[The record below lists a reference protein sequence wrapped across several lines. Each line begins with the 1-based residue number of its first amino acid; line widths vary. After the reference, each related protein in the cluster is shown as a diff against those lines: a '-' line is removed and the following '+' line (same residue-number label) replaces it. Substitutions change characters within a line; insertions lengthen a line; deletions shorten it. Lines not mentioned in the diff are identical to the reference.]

1 MAGIAAAA
9 IIGGLGQVA
18 GGLIG
23 SGRRRREAREAAKEL
38 RKRQAQYEAIDTS
51 NVFAN
56 LENTAE
62 EMTVNQQAA
71 NFMAQQQ
78 QQGLSNVL
86 DSMNAAAGGSGIAA
100 LAQAMAN
107 QQNVNLQKASA
118 DIGKQE
124 QNIQLATANQANQ
137 IQFAKAKGELMSR
150 NAERDKIGTFMG
162 MAQNRLAGAQAAQQQ
177 ATDQMIQGGVG
188 IATGVAGGLGGEG
201 TFMQNIGLAKP
212 G

>member
-51 NVFAN
+51 NVFAD

-78 QQGLSNVL
+78 QQGLANVL

-124 QNIQLATANQANQ
+124 QNIQLAAANQANQ

-201 TFMQNIGLAKP
+201 TFMQNIGLARP
-212 G
+212 S

>member
-51 NVFAN
+51 NVFAD

-124 QNIQLATANQANQ
+124 QNIQLAAANQANQ

-188 IATGVAGGLGGEG
+188 IATGVAGGLGGDG
-201 TFMQNIGLAKP
+201 TFMQNIGLAKV
-212 G
+212 

>member
-51 NVFAN
+51 NVFAD

-201 TFMQNIGLAKP
+201 TFMQNIGMAKP

>member
-177 ATDQMIQGGVG
+177 ATDQMLQGGVG

-201 TFMQNIGLAKP
+201 TFMQNIGMAKP

>member
-51 NVFAN
+51 NVFAD

-78 QQGLSNVL
+78 QQGLANVL

-124 QNIQLATANQANQ
+124 QNIQLASANQANQ

-177 ATDQMIQGGVG
+177 ALDQMIQGGVG

-212 G
+212 S

>member
-38 RKRQAQYEAIDTS
+38 KKRQSQYEAIDTS

-124 QNIQLATANQANQ
+124 QNIQLASANQANQ
-137 IQFAKAKGELMSR
+137 IQFAEAKGELMSR
-150 NAERDKIGTFMG
+150 NAQRDKIGTFMG

-201 TFMQNIGLAKP
+201 TFMQNIGMAKP

>member
-23 SGRRRREAREAAKEL
+23 SGRRRREARQAAKEL

-51 NVFAN
+51 NVFAD

-124 QNIQLATANQANQ
+124 QNIQLAAANQANQ

-188 IATGVAGGLGGEG
+188 IATGVAGGLGGDG
-201 TFMQNIGLAKP
+201 TFMQNIGMAKM
-212 G
+212 

>member
-38 RKRQAQYEAIDTS
+38 RKRQAQYETIDTS

>member
-51 NVFAN
+51 NVFAD

-78 QQGLSNVL
+78 QQGLANVL

-124 QNIQLATANQANQ
+124 QNIQLAAANQANQ

>member
-1 MAGIAAAA
+1 M
-9 IIGGLGQVA
+9 
-18 GGLIG
+18 
-23 SGRRRREAREAAKEL
+23 
-38 RKRQAQYEAIDTS
+38 
-51 NVFAN
+51 FAN

>member
-38 RKRQAQYEAIDTS
+38 KKRQAQYEAIDTS
-51 NVFAN
+51 NVFAD

-78 QQGLSNVL
+78 QQGLANVL

-124 QNIQLATANQANQ
+124 QNIQLAAANQANQ

-177 ATDQMIQGGVG
+177 ALDQMIQGGVG

-212 G
+212 S

>member
-201 TFMQNIGLAKP
+201 TFMQNIGMAKP

>member
-51 NVFAN
+51 NVFAD

-78 QQGLSNVL
+78 QQGLANVL

-124 QNIQLATANQANQ
+124 QNIQLAAANQANQ

-150 NAERDKIGTFMG
+150 DAERDKIGTFMG

-177 ATDQMIQGGVG
+177 ALDQMIQGGVG

-212 G
+212 S

>member
-124 QNIQLATANQANQ
+124 QNIRLATANQANQ

-201 TFMQNIGLAKP
+201 TFMQNIGMAKP

>member
-38 RKRQAQYEAIDTS
+38 RKRQSQYEAIDTS

-124 QNIQLATANQANQ
+124 QNIQLASANQANQ
-137 IQFAKAKGELMSR
+137 IQFAEAKGELMSR
-150 NAERDKIGTFMG
+150 NAQRDKIGTFMG

-201 TFMQNIGLAKP
+201 TFMQNIGMAKP

>member
-51 NVFAN
+51 NVFAD

-78 QQGLSNVL
+78 QQGLANVL

-124 QNIQLATANQANQ
+124 QNIQLAAANQANQ

-177 ATDQMIQGGVG
+177 ALDQMIQGGVG

-212 G
+212 S

>member
-51 NVFAN
+51 NVFAD

-124 QNIQLATANQANQ
+124 QNIQLAAANQANQ

-188 IATGVAGGLGGEG
+188 IATGVAGGLGGDG
-201 TFMQNIGLAKP
+201 TFMQNIGLARP
-212 G
+212 T